1 MTHPTLS
8 KPRRATLPPPSKA
21 AITTEDTTG
30 EAVRLPLP
38 HPPPLSIMSDSNPQL
53 VEAPR
58 RTLKN
63 PFIRRAYCASRRP
76 VRIQCTARTCRN
88 NRCSNKIPSL
98 QYTSRRI
105 RCINPPHRTTRL
117 LRQQR
122 PPPRLKIPST
132 LLVVVVYH
140 QWRRLKVHLTLCEAT
155 AEHHKGDHQIRR
167 QNHPHL

>member
-8 KPRRATLPPPSKA
+8 KLRRDTLPPPNKA

-30 EAVRLPLP
+30 EAVRPPLP
-38 HPPPLSIMSDSNPQL
+38 HPLPLSIMSDLNPQL

-63 PFIRRAYCASRRP
+63 RFIRRAYCASRRP
-76 VRIQCTARTCRN
+76 VRILCTERTCRN

-98 QYTSRRI
+98 QYTSKRI
-105 RCINPPHRTTRL
+105 RCTNPPHRTTRL

-122 PPPRLKIPST
+122 PPPQLRIPST

-155 AEHHKGDHQIRR
+155 VEHHNVDHQIRR